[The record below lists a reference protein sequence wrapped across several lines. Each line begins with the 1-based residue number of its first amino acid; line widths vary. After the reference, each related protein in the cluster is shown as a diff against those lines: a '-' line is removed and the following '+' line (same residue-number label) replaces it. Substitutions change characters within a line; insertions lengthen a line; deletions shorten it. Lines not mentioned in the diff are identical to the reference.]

1 MPMEENFG
9 FGWEESTMINAC
21 RFGATTAIAAL
32 LAASVSSIASADE
45 FPSEPIRIVIGFAAG
60 GSTDTNTRA
69 LAAAAEQVCNVDI
82 VVSNQ
87 PGGSGVIALET
98 VRNAKADG
106 YTIGTTPTEI
116 SALEHMGLSDITY
129 RNFVPVMR
137 FIFDPHGFF
146 VSQSSP
152 YKSIADV
159 VQAAKDGKQIR
170 IATSGP
176 ASPYAITFEDLAR
189 NQGISGKLV
198 NVPYQGDAAAIPAA
212 MSGEVDLL
220 VSNASNVV
228 GQVKSGDLVPLA
240 VASDA
245 RIGSF
250 PETPTLSELG
260 MAVNGGSIYGL
271 AVPADT
277 PQDRAAK
284 LGDCFGKAFESEF
297 FQGFIKKSGVNPG
310 YMDAKTYS
318 AYLESEY
325 KRYGELLTSIGL
337 AQ

>member
-1 MPMEENFG
+1 MF
-9 FGWEESTMINAC
+9 FAR
-21 RFGATTAIAAL
+21 RFGTRTAFAAV
-32 LAASVSSIASADE
+32 LAASTASAALAQE

-69 LAAAAEQVCNVDI
+69 LAAAAEQVCNVNV

-98 VRNAKADG
+98 VRNAKPDG

-116 SALEHMGLSDITY
+116 SALEHMGLSDITH

-146 VSQSSP
+146 VRRDSP
-152 YKSIADV
+152 YKSMADV
-159 VQAAKDGKQIR
+159 VQAAKTGTQVR

-176 ASPYAITFEDLAR
+176 ASPYAITFQDVAR
-189 NQGISGKLV
+189 NQEIAGKLV
-198 NVPYQGDAAAIPAA
+198 NIPYQGDAAAIPAA

-220 VSNASNVV
+220 VSNASNVA
-228 GQVKSGDLVPLA
+228 GQVASGDLVPLA
-240 VASDA
+240 VASEK
-245 RIGSF
+245 RIGAL
-250 PETPTLSELG
+250 PDTPTLTELG
-260 MAVNGGSIYGL
+260 IAVNGGSIYGL
-271 AVPADT
+271 AVPAET
-277 PQDRAAK
+277 PPDRVAK
-284 LGDCFGKAFESEF
+284 LDECFKKAFDSEF
-297 FQGFIKKSGVNPG
+297 FQGFIAKSGVNPG
-310 YMDAKTYS
+310 YMGAGPYA

-325 KRYGELLTSIGL
+325 TRYGELLNAIGL